1 MERILSCALVGV
13 LIMVQACDKSGEA
26 VTAPPAD
33 AQFLPAEFDA
43 ETLIRS
49 VVGQSGAAREAAEAA
64 VLGLW
69 IPEPGWEGVVEQV
82 TSEDGG
88 TALRIYNYTTG
99 IIGGGYWIIA
109 IVPGPAPDVA
119 AGDTV
124 RVQGQIDGV
133 GVLVSGASP
142 APAHRV
148 ILRDTILLK
157 VRKVGG

>member
-1 MERILSCALVGV
+1 MERVLSCALVGV
-13 LIMVQACDKSGEA
+13 LILVQACDNSGEA
-26 VTAPPAD
+26 VTAPPPD

-49 VVGQSGAAREAAEAA
+49 VVGQSGAARDAAEAA

-69 IPEPGWEGVVEQV
+69 VPEPGWEGVVEQV
-82 TSEDGG
+82 TGEDGG

-109 IVPGPAPDVA
+109 IVPGPAPDVT

-124 RVQGQIDGV
+124 RVQGRIDGA
-133 GVLVSGASP
+133 GMLVSGASP
-142 APAHRV
+142 APVHRV